1 LGVSRSGFFRVYFIL
16 AIIAGMSLTLIGL
29 QLIPQGCAMNISR
42 CIVTIDEIVLAMVLA
57 GPATILA
64 GLGGLAFTLRSGRRR

>member
-1 LGVSRSGFFRVYFIL
+1 
-16 AIIAGMSLTLIGL
+16 
-29 QLIPQGCAMNISR
+29 
-42 CIVTIDEIVLAMVLA
+42 VTIDEIVLAMVLA